1 MIEILG
7 WGSAIE
13 PHQSDASTSPAKD
26 YHIYDDDARRPI
38 NDHSLNDVWMNN
50 EHKIDRMLAVCLL
63 HGCPWEHTETHK
75 LKINCCVKGKS
86 SLKIGK
92 IDICFQVKFIRNL
105 FENYTTQPNDNN
117 NSRLHNRYKENRF
130 YRMIESSKC
139 ALNRKK
145 KPKPRQQQ
153 NQEKKGFIFVSW
165 PSQCRIRLWHSHSKK
180 KRCGMPSFFI
190 QVEP

>member
-130 YRMIESSKC
+130 YRTIESSKC

-145 KPKPRQQQ
+145 NR
-153 NQEKKGFIFVSW
+153 NQDDNKTKKKRASFSCHDLHNAAFDCGTV
-165 PSQCRIRLWHSHSKK
+165 IRK